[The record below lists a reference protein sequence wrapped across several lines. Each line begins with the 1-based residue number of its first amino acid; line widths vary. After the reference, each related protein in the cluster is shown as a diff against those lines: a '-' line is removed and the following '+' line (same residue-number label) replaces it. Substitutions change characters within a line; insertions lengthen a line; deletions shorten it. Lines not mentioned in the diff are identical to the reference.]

1 MRFEREIYDRER
13 PMDRSADV
21 RRNPDESID
30 FDFYRRR
37 AIYQRRMAKRIWAR
51 NAFRGLAQ
59 FVQGVVADIRAR
71 AADRSAPVARCCS
84 AAERALCCA

>member
-1 MRFEREIYDRER
+1 MMFEREIYDRQR
-13 PMDRSADV
+13 PMDYSAEV

-37 AIYQRRMAKRIWAR
+37 AIYERRMAKRIWAR
-51 NAFRGLAQ
+51 NASGLAQ
-59 FVQGVVADIRAR
+59 FVQAGVADIRAR

-84 AAERALCCA
+84 AADRAVCCA